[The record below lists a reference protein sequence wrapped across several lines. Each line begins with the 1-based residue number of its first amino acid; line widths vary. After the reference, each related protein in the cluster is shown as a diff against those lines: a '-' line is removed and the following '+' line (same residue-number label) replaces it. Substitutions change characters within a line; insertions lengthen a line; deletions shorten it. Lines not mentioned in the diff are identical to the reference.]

1 MILCADA
8 YIILLE
14 IKLFETERK
23 GMLMNRE
30 TAGSYIIRLSR
41 SLRNAVNDGV
51 SKLGEQVTGD
61 QGRILGFIADRSE
74 NGFIRQKDIEER
86 FGVNRSSVT
95 SMLSSLE
102 RAGYILRIADPHDSR
117 CKRVMLTERGKSTV
131 DSIHAIID
139 STDERATEGMTEDE
153 VRTLVMLLK
162 RAYDNLK

>member
-1 MILCADA
+1 M
-8 YIILLE
+8 LE

-61 QGRILGFIADRSE
+61 QGRILGF
-74 NGFIRQKDIEER
+74 IEER